1 MKMGVHQHTLLAS
14 LADADDV
21 LLFEPD
27 NLGWSLNEQAQKA
40 GMQCLNSTQAI
51 INTVL
56 KNVQPDQ
63 HILIMSNGG
72 FNGLHQQ
79 LVNGLA
85 DKFSGE

>member
-1 MKMGVHQHTLLAS
+1 
-14 LADADDV
+14 
-21 LLFEPD
+21 
-27 NLGWSLNEQAQKA
+27 
-40 GMQCLNSTQAI
+40 MQCLNSTQAI